1 MLKSAV
7 CTNANTAPSA
17 QAFFFPSVAFVP
29 VW

>member
-1 MLKSAV
+1 MLKSTV

-17 QAFFFPSVAFVP
+17 QAFFFLSAAFVP